1 MKCRRCW
8 RTWTSPA
15 RRRRRSWSRHDL
27 RDVRLYASSVVEWL
41 NCLLD
46 VCEARIV
53 LDAKRDQRFQM

>member
-1 MKCRRCW
+1 MLANLDEPCAEEA
-8 RTWTSPA
+8 TFL
-15 RRRRRSWSRHDL
+15 SRHDL

-41 NCLLD
+41 NCLD